1 MLGLTLAACARS
13 LARGGRRA
21 IAAVAQGPHGCSGSS
36 ARVCAQQ
43 STAAAAAAAAA
54 ERALPSAALCR
65 LSRLGLESRGDR
77 RWPPRQP
84 ERPPR
89 PAQALAGDHQAQVQA
104 AARPH
109 AETSPGARGQG
120 PGRVPRGGVRAGG
133 RPEGSAASRAQATRA
148 TQAAQAAQATRPP
161 GCQARLL
168 ELAACEAAAPRITAP
183 LLCLTRTTDQ
193 PTNRASC
200 SGSRA
205 CMQSDEDGVLR
216 ILAVTLALA
225 RTLALTG

>member
-1 MLGLTLAACARS
+1 MRATPAQPACPRLLTGPGAVRHRLYLCMKTIERAWSPKNLWEKIQLSKNYVEALGQIDTQLESPSGSEVGLTVAACARS

-36 ARVCAQQ
+36 AHVCAPQ
-43 STAAAAAAAAA
+43 STAAAAAAAAAAA

-104 AARPH
+104 AARQH
-109 AETSPGARGQG
+109 AETSPGARGRG
-120 PGRVPRGGVRAGG
+120 PRPGPEAGS
-133 RPEGSAASRAQATRA
+133 P
-148 TQAAQAAQATRPP
+148 
-161 GCQARLL
+161 
-168 ELAACEAAAPRITAP
+168 EAA
-183 LLCLTRTTDQ
+183 
-193 PTNRASC
+193 
-200 SGSRA
+200 
-205 CMQSDEDGVLR
+205 
-216 ILAVTLALA
+216 
-225 RTLALTG
+225 